1 MEIWSASSKLATFIK
16 GCRLPYAL
24 DAFFECVTT
33 GWATD
38 MDQWN
43 IWRSHRRNGEGRYRT
58 AYLYGAFSI
67 PNATILFLIDIANVN

>member
-1 MEIWSASSKLATFIK
+1 MEIWSASSKLATFIT
-16 GCRLPYAL
+16 GCRAAYAL
-24 DAFFECVTT
+24 YACVERVTS

-43 IWRSHRRNGEGRYRT
+43 ILRLYCCNGEGRYRT
-58 AYLYGAFSI
+58 TYLYGAASI